1 MGLDAVNCTY
11 CGTELPSGALFC
23 GECGR
28 AVAPAASSANHS
40 TANHSSAN
48 HSSANQPTRAIR
60 LPVTEEPST
69 PAAPAL
75 KQPPAGTSSE
85 ATQTESGADD
95 PVEAHLSSGND
106 VPEEDPSPAP
116 LVEPAFDGLRCTQC
130 GARVS
135 PNDIFC
141 GECGHV
147 SHEISANFSRPRDTV
162 VIEPLSF
169 ALSPPPSIP
178 TPPPAALT
186 PPADRPRPEAVEPE
200 AVEPEAVAPE
210 AVEYADR
217 SSDGSSDVSSER
229 SSEADDL
236 EATRIVNPSRK
247 GGRFI
252 LQFSTGETFT
262 VHGSGLV
269 GRNPQPEPGEYFDQL
284 IRVLDPSRS
293 VSKTH
298 LEFGQD
304 SGAFWLKDRYSGN
317 GTIVR
322 EPDSQPVRCQ
332 PEKRVRIMR
341 GTRVDI
347 GEQFFIIS

>member
-1 MGLDAVNCTY
+1 M
-11 CGTELPSGALFC
+11 
-23 GECGR
+23 
-28 AVAPAASSANHS
+28 APAASAANQ
-40 TANHSSAN
+40 
-48 HSSANQPTRAIR
+48 SSANQFSANQFSANQSTRAIR
-60 LPVTEEPST
+60 LPLTEEPMS

-75 KQPPAGTSSE
+75 RQPPVKTSPE
-85 ATQTESGADD
+85 ATLADSVAD
-95 PVEAHLSSGND
+95 NPAQADLSSGAE
-106 VPEEDPSPAP
+106 VPEEESSPEP

-130 GARVS
+130 GARMS

-147 SHEISANFSRPRDTV
+147 SHEISASFSRPRDTV

-186 PPADRPRPEAVEPE
+186 PPTDRPRPEAVEHLAGTSDE
-200 AVEPEAVAPE
+200 
-210 AVEYADR
+210 
-217 SSDGSSDVSSER
+217 SSDASSD
-229 SSEADDL
+229 ADDL

-262 VHGSGLV
+262 VYGSGLV

-322 EPDSQPVRCQ
+322 EPDSPPVRCQ
-332 PEKRVRIMR
+332 PEKRVRIVR